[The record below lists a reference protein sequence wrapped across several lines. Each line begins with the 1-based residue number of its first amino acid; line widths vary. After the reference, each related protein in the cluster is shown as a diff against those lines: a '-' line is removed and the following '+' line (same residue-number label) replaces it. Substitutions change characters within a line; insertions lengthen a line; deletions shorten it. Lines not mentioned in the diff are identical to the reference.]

1 MDLLSFLNKL
11 YLKDIDILEIEIEG
25 QSGNQV
31 DYIRGY
37 KNDVIE
43 KYKYKLQLLIIKGF
57 TINTN
62 TYNEKAIEYRIK
74 AINPLYS

>member
-1 MDLLSFLNKL
+1 MDLLSFLDKL

-57 TINTN
+57 DINTN
-62 TYNEKAIEYRIK
+62 TFNEKAIEYRIK